1 MKTGIGQSKYRNL
14 VFLVFS
20 TVTFSIL
27 YILTD
32 HNLFLDPTLS
42 KIVRT
47 RFLQCFFLPQL
58 NIQKIKHKQ
67 Q

>member
-14 VFLVFS
+14 TLFNVVWSVAAKVFS

-32 HNLFLDPTLS
+32 HDLFLDPTLS

-47 RFLQCFFLPQL
+47 RFLQWFFYL
-58 NIQKIKHKQ
+58 N
-67 Q
+67 

>member
-14 VFLVFS
+14 TLFNVVWSVAAKVFS

-32 HNLFLDPTLS
+32 HNLFLDQKLS
-42 KIVRT
+42 KIVRW
-47 RFLQCFFLPQL
+47 FFYL
-58 NIQKIKHKQ
+58 N
-67 Q
+67 